1 MCLFDYFLPPPQK
14 KQKKQQQQQ
23 QQQQKWY
30 SSHALVKLKTI
41 EAKKANARD
50 SQLSVTEHENHEQI
64 MTVAGDVHK

>member
-1 MCLFDYFLPPPQK
+1 MCLFDYFLPPPPK
-14 KQKKQQQQQ
+14 KKTNPKQQQQ
-23 QQQQKWY
+23 KLY

-64 MTVAGDVHK
+64 MTVADDVHK